1 LIGTDSDGQLE
12 YEPVQENL
20 QRLRQKY
27 GEKPLRRR
35 PAAIGEQDW
44 AVFREC
50 VYEKSSLTEL
60 GRQTKRSTAQIRRI
74 LFEVD
79 VALGSAAPQ
88 TNGGGITADSPLEA
102 LDLSVRSRNALH
114 RLGCRTV
121 GEVKALDLTQS
132 LRQIGSKGKL
142 EVFEALER
150 GGFRHPAMDA
160 QSSVEMSSVARS
172 LERLKARINKTTE
185 VVTREI
191 SALQERLAKAGSAG

>member
-1 LIGTDSDGQLE
+1 MLD
-12 YEPVQENL
+12 NL

-27 GEKPLRRR
+27 AEKPLPRR
-35 PAAIGEQDW
+35 PPVIGEQDW
-44 AVFREC
+44 VVFRSC
-50 VYEKSSLTEL
+50 VYEKSSLTDL
-60 GRQTKRSTAQIRRI
+60 ARQTKRSTAQIRRI
-74 LFEVD
+74 LFEID
-79 VALGSAAPQ
+79 SALGSASP
-88 TNGGGITADSPLEA
+88 NGAGITADSPLEA

-114 RLGCRTV
+114 RLGCCTV

-160 QSSVEMSSVARS
+160 PSSVEMSGVARS

-191 SALQERLAKAGSAG
+191 SALQERLAKAGGAG

>member
-1 LIGTDSDGQLE
+1 LEKNWDGQLE
-12 YEPVQENL
+12 YEPVPENL
-20 QRLRQKY
+20 QHLRQKY
-27 GEKPLRRR
+27 GEKPLPHR
-35 PAAIGEQDW
+35 PAAISEQDW

-50 VYEKSSLTEL
+50 VHEKSSLAEL
-60 GRQTKRSTAQIRRI
+60 GRQTKRSVAQIRRI
-74 LFEVD
+74 LFEID
-79 VALGSAAPQ
+79 VALGQ
-88 TNGGGITADSPLEA
+88 TNGGGITAESPLEA

-160 QSSVEMSSVARS
+160 HSSVEMTSLARS

-185 VVTREI
+185 AITREI
-191 SALQERLAKAGSAG
+191 SALQERLAKADSAG

>member
-1 LIGTDSDGQLE
+1 M
-12 YEPVQENL
+12 PENL

-27 GEKPLRRR
+27 GEKPLPRR
-35 PAAIGEQDW
+35 PTAIGEEDW
-44 AVFREC
+44 GVFRAC
-50 VYEKSSLTEL
+50 VYEKSSLAEL
-60 GRQTKRSTAQIRRI
+60 ARQTKQSLAQIRRI
-74 LFEVD
+74 LFEID
-79 VALGSAAPQ
+79 MALGSASPQ
-88 TNGGGITADSPLEA
+88 TNGAGITSESPLET

-160 QSSVEMSSVARS
+160 PSSVEMSSVARS
-172 LERLKARINKTTE
+172 LERLKSRINKTTE

-191 SALQERLAKAGSAG
+191 SALQERLAKAGGAG